1 VEFGPFLNEKED
13 IIKKAVRPEEY
24 DKIKELIGL
33 ANEDD
38 LGGETIQQAKVL
50 RKPKEYWYSRLWSYH
65 YTPSDITNFVPVAT
79 AKDSICITLITRSW
93 KVLVY

>member
-50 RKPKEYWYSRLWSYH
+50 EGNLRNTGIHAVELSH
-65 YTPSDITNFVPVAT
+65 TPSDITNFVPVAT